1 MATRAE
7 RAESYFKEGCNCA
20 QAVFAACLDEQD
32 LDQKTAIKIAAPFGG
47 GMGRLRE
54 VCGALTGLFMAAGLK
69 VGYTDLKDR
78 EAKTAHY
85 QLIQNLGLRFKEEY
99 GSLLCRDLL
108 MLDEQV
114 SDPQPEAR
122 TEAYYAKRPCAEY
135 VRYAASLF
143 DQLEADRIK
152 AL

>member
-1 MATRAE
+1 MVTRAD
-7 RAESYFKEGCNCA
+7 RAETLFREGCNCA
-20 QAVFAACLDEQD
+20 QAVFVACLDEQA
-32 LDQKTAIKIAAPFGG
+32 LEKEAAIKIAASFGG

-54 VCGALTGLFMAAGLK
+54 VCGALTGLFMAVGLK
-69 VGYTDLKDR
+69 EGYTDLNDR

-114 SDPQPEAR
+114 SDPQPEVR

-135 VRYAASLF
+135 VRFAASLF
-143 DQLEADRIK
+143 DQMEADQITKR
-152 AL
+152 